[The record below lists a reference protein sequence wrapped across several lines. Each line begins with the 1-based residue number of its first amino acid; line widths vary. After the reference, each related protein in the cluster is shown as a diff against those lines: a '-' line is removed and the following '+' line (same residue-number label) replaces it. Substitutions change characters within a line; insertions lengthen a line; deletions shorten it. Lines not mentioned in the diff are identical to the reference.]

1 MARLAEDLR
10 FRGLVH
16 QMTDPSLEDRLDH
29 EHLTAYS
36 GFDPTAD
43 SLHVGHLLQ
52 ICTLRRLQL
61 AGHHPIALAGGG
73 TGFIG
78 DPGGKSTE
86 RTLLTPEE
94 LAHNVQGIRSQLEGF
109 LDFSADAG
117 DARATLVDNSEW
129 LAGMGLFEFLRDVGK
144 HFTVNQMVAKDSV
157 KARLDREGEGISF
170 TEFSYMLLQAYDFL
184 RLFDDQDCRLQI
196 GGSDQWG
203 NITMGIDL
211 VRKLRRVEVWGLT
224 SPLVLKADGTKFGKS
239 ETGTV
244 WLDPAR
250 TSPYRLYQFFVRC
263 EDSVVGSYL
272 RYFTFL
278 DHDQLTALDVTT
290 AEHPERREAQRV
302 LAQEVCSL
310 VHGREEMERAERAAS
325 ALFGEAIVELDEPTL
340 LDVFAEAPSTQ
351 VDRARLEGEG
361 LSLVDLVA
369 ETGLVPSKGRARTL
383 VEQGGAY
390 VNNRRESDIDRMIRS
405 TDLLAGGYVVLRR
418 GRKDYHLLRFI

>member
-16 QMTDPSLEDRLDH
+16 QMTDPSLGDRLDH
-29 EHLTAYS
+29 EHLTVYS

-86 RTLLTPEE
+86 RALLTPEE

-109 LDFSADAG
+109 LDFGVDAG

-278 DHDQLTALDVTT
+278 DHDQLTLLDATT
-290 AEHPERREAQRV
+290 VEHPERREAQRV
-302 LAQEVCSL
+302 LAQEVCSM

-361 LSLVDLVA
+361 LSLVDLLA

-418 GRKDYHLLRFI
+418 GRKDYHLLRLI

>member
-1 MARLAEDLR
+1 MAQLAEDLR

-16 QMTDPSLEDRLDH
+16 QMTDSALEGRLDND
-29 EHLTAYS
+29 HLTVYS

-61 AGHHPIALAGGG
+61 GGHHPIALAGGG

-86 RTLLTPEE
+86 RSLLTPEE
-94 LAHNVQGIRSQLEGF
+94 LAHNVQGIRSQLERY
-109 LDFSADAG
+109 LDFGPDAG
-117 DARATLVDNSEW
+117 DARATVADNSDW
-129 LAGMGLFEFLRDVGK
+129 LAGMGLFDFLRDVGK
-144 HFTVNQMVAKDSV
+144 HFTVNQMVAKESV
-157 KARLDREGEGISF
+157 KARLDRDGEGISF

-184 RLFDDQDCRLQI
+184 RLFDDHGCRLQI

-211 VRKLRRVEVWGLT
+211 VRKLRHTEVWGLT

-244 WLDPAR
+244 WLDAAR
-250 TSPYRLYQFFVRC
+250 TSPYLLYQFFIQC

-278 DHDQLTALDVTT
+278 PHDRLAALDAVT

-302 LAQEVCSL
+302 LAREVSSF
-310 VHGREEMERAERAAS
+310 VHGPAEMERAEAAAS
-325 ALFGEAIVELDEPTL
+325 ALFSESIVELDEPTL
-340 LDVFAEAPSTQ
+340 LDVFAEAPSTELA
-351 VDRARLEGEG
+351 RAQLEGEG
-361 LSLVDLVA
+361 LLLVDLLV
-369 ETGLVPSKGRARTL
+369 ETGLAPSKGRARTT

-390 VNNRRESDIDRMIRS
+390 VNNGRQKETDATVRS
-405 TDLLAGGYVVLRR
+405 ADLLAGGYVVLRR
-418 GRKDYHLLRFI
+418 GKKDYHLLHFT

>member
-1 MARLAEDLR
+1 MAPLAEDLR

-16 QMTDPSLEDRLDH
+16 QMTDTALEGRLDND
-29 EHLTAYS
+29 HLTVYS

-52 ICTLRRLQL
+52 ICTLRRLQM

-86 RTLLTPEE
+86 RALLTPEE
-94 LAHNVQGIRSQLEGF
+94 LAHNVQGIRSQLERF
-109 LDFSADAG
+109 LDFGPDAG
-117 DARATLVDNSEW
+117 EARATVADNSDW
-129 LAGMGLFEFLRDVGK
+129 LAGMGLFDFLRDVGK
-144 HFTVNQMVAKDSV
+144 HFTVNQMVAKESV
-157 KARLDREGEGISF
+157 KARLDRDGEGISF

-184 RLFDDQDCRLQI
+184 QLFDDYGCRLQI

-211 VRKLRRVEVWGLT
+211 VRKLRHTEVWGLT

-244 WLDPAR
+244 WLDAAR
-250 TSPYRLYQFFVRC
+250 TSPYLLYQFFIQC

-278 DHDQLTALDVTT
+278 PHDQLAALDAVT
-290 AEHPERREAQRV
+290 AEHPERRQAQRV
-302 LAQEVCSL
+302 LAREVSSL
-310 VHGREEMERAERAAS
+310 VHGAAEMERAESAAE
-325 ALFGEAIVELDEPTL
+325 ALFGEGIVELDEPTL
-340 LDVFAEAPSTQ
+340 LDVFARAPSTE
-351 VDRARLEGEG
+351 VPRTRLEGDG
-361 LSLVDLVA
+361 LMLVDLLV
-369 ETGLVPSKGRARTL
+369 ETGLAPSKGRARTT

-390 VNNRRESDIDRMIRS
+390 VNNRRERDLNTTVRS

-418 GRKDYHLLRFI
+418 GKKDYHLLHFT

>member
-1 MARLAEDLR
+1 MAQLAEDLR

-16 QMTDPSLEDRLDH
+16 QMTDTALEGRLDNDH
-29 EHLTAYS
+29 VTVYS

-86 RTLLTPEE
+86 RALLTPEE
-94 LAHNVQGIRSQLEGF
+94 LAHNVQGIRSQLERF
-109 LDFSADAG
+109 LDFGSDAG
-117 DARATLVDNSEW
+117 DARATVADNSDW
-129 LAGMGLFEFLRDVGK
+129 LAGMGLFDFLRDVGK
-144 HFTVNQMVAKDSV
+144 HFTVNQMVAKESV
-157 KARLDREGEGISF
+157 KARLDRDGEGISF

-184 RLFDDQDCRLQI
+184 RLFDDHGCRLQI

-211 VRKLRRVEVWGLT
+211 VRKLRHTEVWGLT

-244 WLDPAR
+244 WLDAAR
-250 TSPYRLYQFFVRC
+250 TSPYQLYQFFIRC

-278 DHDQLTALDVTT
+278 SHDQLAALDAET
-290 AEHPERREAQRV
+290 AEHPERRQAQRV
-302 LAQEVCSL
+302 LAREVSSF
-310 VHGREEMERAERAAS
+310 VHGPAEMERAEGAAS
-325 ALFGEAIVELDEPTL
+325 ALFGEGIVELDEPTL
-340 LDVFAEAPSTQ
+340 LDVFAEAPSTS
-351 VDRARLEGEG
+351 VPRAQLEGDG
-361 LSLVDLVA
+361 LSLVDLLV
-369 ETGLVPSKGRARTL
+369 ETGMVPSKARARTT

-390 VNNRRESDIDRMIRS
+390 VNNRRQTDTTATLRS

-418 GRKDYHLLRFI
+418 GRKDYHLLHFT

>member
-1 MARLAEDLR
+1 MAPLAEDLR

-16 QMTDPSLEDRLDH
+16 QMTDTALEGRLDND
-29 EHLTAYS
+29 HLTVYS

-52 ICTLRRLQL
+52 ICTLRRMQL
-61 AGHHPIALAGGG
+61 GGHHPIALAGGG

-86 RTLLTPEE
+86 RALLTPEE
-94 LAHNVQGIRSQLEGF
+94 LAHNVQAIRSQLERF
-109 LDFSADAG
+109 LDFGAEAG
-117 DARATLVDNSEW
+117 DARATVADNSDW
-129 LAGMGLFEFLRDVGK
+129 LAGMGLFDFLRDVGK
-144 HFTVNQMVAKDSV
+144 HFTVNQMVSKDSV

-211 VRKLRRVEVWGLT
+211 VRKVRHAEVWGLT
-224 SPLVLKADGTKFGKS
+224 SPLVLKGDGTKFGKS

-244 WLDPAR
+244 WLDATR
-250 TSPYRLYQFFVRC
+250 TSPYQLYQFLVRC

-278 DHDQLTALDVTT
+278 PHDQLVALDATT
-290 AEHPERREAQRV
+290 AEHPERRDAQRV
-302 LAQEVCSL
+302 LAREVCTL
-310 VHGREEMERAERAAS
+310 VHGPAETERAERAAS

-340 LDVFAEAPSTQ
+340 LEVFAEAPSSP
-351 VDRARLEGEG
+351 VPRARMEADDLP
-361 LSLVDLVA
+361 LIDLLV
-369 ETGLVPSKGRARTL
+369 ETGLMPSKGRARTT
-383 VEQGGAY
+383 VEQGGVY
-390 VNNRRESDIDRMIRS
+390 VNNRRETDIDRRLGS
-405 TDLLAGGYVVLRR
+405 NDLLAGGYVVLRR

>member
-1 MARLAEDLR
+1 MAQLAEDLR

-16 QMTDPSLEDRLDH
+16 QMTDSALEGRLDNDH
-29 EHLTAYS
+29 VTVYS

-43 SLHVGHLLQ
+43 SLHVGSLLQ

-86 RTLLTPEE
+86 RSLLSPEE
-94 LAHNVQGIRSQLEGF
+94 LAHNVQGISSQLARF
-109 LDFSADAG
+109 LDFGSDAG
-117 DARATLVDNSEW
+117 DARATMADNSDW
-129 LAGMGLFEFLRDVGK
+129 LAGMGLFDFLRDVGK
-144 HFTVNQMVAKDSV
+144 HFTVNQMVAKESV
-157 KARLDREGEGISF
+157 RARLDRDGEGISF

-184 RLFDDQDCRLQI
+184 RLFDDHGCRLQI

-211 VRKLRRVEVWGLT
+211 VRKLRHTEVWGLT
-224 SPLVLKADGTKFGKS
+224 SPLVLKADGTKFGKT

-244 WLDPAR
+244 WLDAHR
-250 TSPYRLYQFFVRC
+250 TSPYQLYQFFIRC
-263 EDSVVGSYL
+263 EDSMVGSYL

-278 DHDQLTALDVTT
+278 PHDQLTALDAET
-290 AEHPERREAQRV
+290 AEHPERRQAQRV
-302 LAQEVCSL
+302 LAQEVSTF
-310 VHGREEMERAERAAS
+310 VHGAAEMERAERAAE
-325 ALFGEAIVELDEPTL
+325 ALFGEGIVELDEKTL
-340 LDVFAEAPSTQ
+340 LDVFAEAPSTS
-351 VDRARLEGEG
+351 VPRAQLEGDG
-361 LSLVDLVA
+361 LSLVDLLV
-369 ETGLVPSKGRARTL
+369 ETGMVPSKGRARTT

-390 VNNRRESDIDRMIRS
+390 VNNRRQTDTTTTLRS

-418 GRKDYHLLRFI
+418 GRKDYHLLHFT